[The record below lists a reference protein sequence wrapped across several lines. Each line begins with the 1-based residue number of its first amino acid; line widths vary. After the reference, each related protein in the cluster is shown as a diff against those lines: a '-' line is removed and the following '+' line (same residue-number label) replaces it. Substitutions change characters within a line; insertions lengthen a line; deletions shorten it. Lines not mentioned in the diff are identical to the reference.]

1 MQRKQNNAT
10 LVILILT
17 GLLLI
22 LFRNTLVLQIVTLL
36 VGVGVLIYLDR
47 MFLTEIRKEVE
58 RKTLEAKSKAKSKTD
73 DAKLKLNAIIESIP
87 SILVYIN
94 TRGEFDVYN
103 RRFETLLDVDAKNV
117 YDSQIKTPLR
127 QILLDAFLNEKQ
139 FIRQEKFGA
148 IDYQVL
154 AIPMMRNNLYAGC
167 MIIMQ
172 DVTRLLDGERMQQ
185 RFIADASHELKTPIS
200 SIKGMIEILNR
211 DDFEDE
217 ATLKEFLSQIQIET
231 ARLQTIVEDLL
242 LQSKL
247 MADKVHLE
255 KTEFNLRQFFEGL
268 IYEKRRELHQNNID
282 VTLNCPSDVM
292 IEADHFRLS
301 QVFGNLFNNAINYA
315 KNRSIN
321 IDCDIS
327 DKSWLIQF
335 SDTGDGIDE
344 AILPHIF
351 ERFYR
356 GEESRDRN
364 SGSTGLGLAI
374 SKSIIEA
381 HGGSVKVKS
390 AIGEGTN
397 FQIKLK

>member
-58 RKTLEAKSKAKSKTD
+58 RKTQEAKSKAKSKTD

-87 SILVYIN
+87 SILIYIN

-292 IEADHFRLS
+292 IEADHFRLD
-301 QVFGNLFNNAINYA
+301 
-315 KNRSIN
+315 R
-321 IDCDIS
+321 
-327 DKSWLIQF
+327 KS
-335 SDTGDGIDE
+335 T
-344 AILPHIF
+344 
-351 ERFYR
+351 
-356 GEESRDRN
+356 
-364 SGSTGLGLAI
+364 
-374 SKSIIEA
+374 
-381 HGGSVKVKS
+381 
-390 AIGEGTN
+390 
-397 FQIKLK
+397 

>member
-1 MQRKQNNAT
+1 MQRKQNNTT
-10 LVILILT
+10 LAILVLT
-17 GLLLI
+17 GILLI
-22 LFRNTLVLQIVTLL
+22 LFRNNLVLQILTLL
-36 VGVGVLIYLDR
+36 VGVGILIYLDR
-47 MFLTEIRKEVE
+47 IFLTEIRKEVE
-58 RKTLEAKSKAKSKTD
+58 KKTQEAKTKAKTKTD

-139 FIRQEKFGA
+139 FIRQEKFGE

-390 AIGEGTN
+390 AIGEGTT

>member
-10 LVILILT
+10 LVILVLT

-22 LFRNTLVLQIVTLL
+22 LFRNTIVLQILTLL

-139 FIRQEKFGA
+139 FIRQEKFGE

>member
-10 LVILILT
+10 LVILVLT

-22 LFRNTLVLQIVTLL
+22 LFRNTIVLQILTLL

-139 FIRQEKFGA
+139 FIRQEKFGE

-211 DDFEDE
+211 DDFDDE

>member
-1 MQRKQNNAT
+1 MQRKQNNTT
-10 LVILILT
+10 LAILIFT
-17 GLLLI
+17 GLGLI
-22 LFRNTLVLQIVTLL
+22 IFRNSIIIQIVIFLI
-36 VGVGVLIYLDR
+36 GIAVLMYSDR
-47 MFLTEIRKEVE
+47 LFLTQVRREVE
-58 RKTLEAKSKAKSKTD
+58 LKTQEAKSKARTKTD
-73 DAKLKLNAIIESIP
+73 DAKLKLNAIIEAIP

-94 TRGEFDVYN
+94 ARGEFDVYN
-103 RRFETLLDVDAKNV
+103 RKFETLLEVDAKNV

-139 FIRQEKFGA
+139 FIRQEKFGD

-154 AIPMMRNNLYAGC
+154 AIPMMRNNLYEGC

-185 RFIADASHELKTPIS
+185 RFIADASHELKTPIA

-211 DDFEDE
+211 DNFSDE
-217 ATLKEFLSQIQIET
+217 ETLKEFLSQIQIE
-231 ARLQTIVEDLL
+231 ASRLQTIVEDLL

-268 IYEKRRELHQNNID
+268 IYEKRRELHQSNID
-282 VTLNCPSDVM
+282 VTLNCPSDVV
-292 IEADHFRLS
+292 IEADHFRMS

-390 AIGEGTN
+390 VVGEGTN

>member
-10 LVILILT
+10 LVILVLT

-22 LFRNTLVLQIVTLL
+22 LFRNTIVLQIVTLL
-36 VGVGVLIYLDR
+36 VGIGVLIYLDR

-58 RKTLEAKSKAKSKTD
+58 RKTQEAKSKAKTKTD
-73 DAKLKLNAIIESIP
+73 DAKLKLNAIIEAIP

-103 RRFETLLDVDAKNV
+103 RRFEALLDVDAKNV
-117 YDSQIKTPLR
+117 YDSKIKTPLR

-139 FIRQEKFGA
+139 FIRQEKFGD

-154 AIPMMRNNLYAGC
+154 AIPMMRNNLYSGC

-217 ATLKEFLSQIQIET
+217 ETLKEFLSQIQIET

-327 DKSWLIQF
+327 DNSWLIQF

-364 SGSTGLGLAI
+364 SGSSGLGLAI

>member
-10 LVILILT
+10 LVILVLT

-22 LFRNTLVLQIVTLL
+22 LFRNTIVLQILTLL

-139 FIRQEKFGA
+139 FIRQEKFGD